1 MVVLKASGD
10 VSQRDQASATIGL
23 PSHDCASF
31 ELCYNVMR
39 PEYHLV
45 LSPGPAFAK
54 GERAMRIATF
64 AAGIV
69 CLMLVPAHARERREA
84 GPHQHGHGTLNIAI
98 EGSRVSMELEV
109 PGNDIVGFEQAAKTK
124 AQRAAVAKAK
134 SQLGA
139 PLSLFRL
146 PANAGCA
153 VKEATV
159 KIESEGKDDKKKA
172 GHEHDDRGHS
182 EFHAEY
188 TLECGTIINL
198 TSIEFPYFS
207 LFKSAEELEVN
218 VITPK
223 GQIKFEVERNKPRL
237 ELSGLM

>member
-1 MVVLKASGD
+1 M
-10 VSQRDQASATIGL
+10 RSATL
-23 PSHDCASF
+23 
-31 ELCYNVMR
+31 
-39 PEYHLV
+39 
-45 LSPGPAFAK
+45 
-54 GERAMRIATF
+54 
-64 AAGIV
+64 AAGVV
-69 CLMLVPAHARERREA
+69 CLMLVPAHAQERRAA

-109 PGNDIVGFEQAAKTK
+109 PGNDIVGFEHAAKTK
-124 AQRAAVAKAK
+124 AQRAAMAKAK
-134 SQLGA
+134 AQLSA

-172 GHEHDDRGHS
+172 GHKHDDHGHS

-188 TLECGTIINL
+188 TFECGTIANL
-198 TSIEFPYFS
+198 TAIEFPYFS
-207 LFKSAEELEVN
+207 LFKGAEELEVN

-223 GQIKFEVERNKPRL
+223 GQTKFDVKRNQPRL
-237 ELSGLM
+237 EFLGLM

>member
-1 MVVLKASGD
+1 M
-10 VSQRDQASATIGL
+10 RMATL
-23 PSHDCASF
+23 
-31 ELCYNVMR
+31 
-39 PEYHLV
+39 
-45 LSPGPAFAK
+45 
-54 GERAMRIATF
+54 

-69 CLMLVPAHARERREA
+69 CFMLIAAHAQERREA

-109 PGNDIVGFEQAAKTK
+109 PGSDIVGFEYAAKTK
-124 AQRAAVAKAK
+124 IQREVMAKAK

-153 VKEATV
+153 VKAATV
-159 KIESEGKDDKKKA
+159 TIESGGKDDAKKA
-172 GHEHDDRGHS
+172 GHKHDDNDHS
-182 EFHAEY
+182 QFHAEY
-188 TLECGTIINL
+188 TLECGTIANL

-207 LFKSAEELEVN
+207 LFKSAEELDVT

-223 GQIKFEVERNKPRL
+223 GQTKLEVTRDKPRL

>member
-1 MVVLKASGD
+1 
-10 VSQRDQASATIGL
+10 
-23 PSHDCASF
+23 
-31 ELCYNVMR
+31 
-39 PEYHLV
+39 
-45 LSPGPAFAK
+45 
-54 GERAMRIATF
+54 MRIAVL
-64 AAGIV
+64 AAGIG
-69 CLMLVPAHARERREA
+69 CLMLVPAHAQERREA

-109 PGNDIVGFEQAAKTK
+109 PGNDIVGFEHAAKTK
-124 AQRAAVAKAK
+124 LQRAAMDKAK
-134 SQLGA
+134 GQLGA

-146 PANAGCA
+146 PSSAGCA

-159 KIESEGKDDKKKA
+159 KVESGSKPDAKKA
-172 GHEHDDRGHS
+172 GHKHDDHGHS

-188 TLECGTIINL
+188 TLECGTIANL

-207 LFKSAEELEVN
+207 MFKSAEELEVS

-223 GQIKFEVERNKPRL
+223 GQTKFEVKRGKPRL